1 MHDLLHV
8 YKAHMVRTMAS
19 VHPELTLNEVRAL
32 MFVGRHPGAT
42 QKELVSHSGADK
54 AQVARMVGML
64 QDKGWL
70 ESAPNAEDKR
80 SRCLSLSAQGLAL
93 HQALREA
100 RRGVAATL
108 LQGATAPRRP
118 SCWPCWRRC
127 AAVSM
132 RWVLRGARK
141 AGTAAGRAPGC
152 GPRPTAS
159 HLSDSRKNV
168 LYRWMNNTFQLY
180 KL

>member
-1 MHDLLHV
+1 MNSRTAAPPGPSDVFDAMHDLLHV

-108 LQGATAPRRP
+108 LQGCDSATQAQLLALLAQVRSSVDALGASGCEEGRHGRR
-118 SCWPCWRRC
+118 
-127 AAVSM
+127 
-132 RWVLRGARK
+132 
-141 AGTAAGRAPGC
+141 
-152 GPRPTAS
+152 
-159 HLSDSRKNV
+159 
-168 LYRWMNNTFQLY
+168 
-180 KL
+180 

>member
-1 MHDLLHV
+1 MKSPTASAKGPSDVFDAMHDLLHV

-32 MFVGRHPGAT
+32 MFIGRHPGAT
-42 QKELVSHSGADK
+42 QKELVAHSGADK
-54 AQVARMVGML
+54 AQVARMVGLL

-80 SRCLSLSAQGLAL
+80 SRCLSLSDQGHAL

-108 LQGATAPRRP
+108 LQGCDSAKQAQLLDLLAQVRSSVDAQGATECVEGRHGRR
-118 SCWPCWRRC
+118 
-127 AAVSM
+127 
-132 RWVLRGARK
+132 LR
-141 AGTAAGRAPGC
+141 
-152 GPRPTAS
+152 
-159 HLSDSRKNV
+159 
-168 LYRWMNNTFQLY
+168 
-180 KL
+180 